1 MESKLEVIKTD
12 FSCDGDEHRL
22 FALEMVGQEDK
33 AKVTVCLAC
42 TSCGTLIVHRIQL

>member
-1 MESKLEVIKTD
+1 MEKNLEVVKTE
-12 FSCDGDEHRL
+12 FACVGDEHRL